1 VRLSNESVA
10 SAATSNEYEIVSMS
24 AETGSGNDEV
34 DLKIVGN
41 GNEAELQEKLLECMA
56 ETPEQNQPRSLEHQF
71 EMVNIMKLIPVAN
84 TYHC

>member
-1 VRLSNESVA
+1 MN
-10 SAATSNEYEIVSMS
+10 

-56 ETPEQNQPRSLEHQF
+56 ETPEKNQPRSMEHQY
-71 EMVNIMKLIPVAN
+71 EMVNRVELLV
-84 TYHC
+84 